1 VSWFFKSKQVNLAI
15 LVASFLV
22 GFVPYFLE
30 MPQVDSFANTL
41 TMVSAVVGQFAI
53 AISIY
58 SQYRRS
64 LRFIGERRK
73 GWVYNIYLLL
83 LMSVMIVMGFVWGE
97 HHASYMWLVNSIV
110 APCSSVVYGILAF
123 YMFSAGARAF
133 RARSLKATF
142 LIIAGIIVLLYQ
154 APLTGAY
161 FPGISP
167 YATFLTETVGM
178 SLNRM
183 FNIAIITGAIM
194 LNVRMLTGRELAFMG
209 FIGEEAS

>member
-1 VSWFFKSKQVNLAI
+1 MM
-15 LVASFLV
+15 

-30 MPQVDSFANTL
+30 VPQVYGFANTL

-53 AISIY
+53 VIAIY

-64 LRFIGERRK
+64 LRFIRERRK
-73 GWVYNIYLLL
+73 GWVYNIYLLV
-83 LMSVMIVMGFVWGE
+83 LMSVMILMGFVVGE

-133 RARSLKATF
+133 RARSLKAAL
-142 LIIAGIIVLLYQ
+142 LIIAGITVLLYQ

-167 YATFLTETVGM
+167 YAVFLTEKVGM

-183 FNIAIITGAIM
+183 FSIAIITGAIM

-209 FIGEEAS
+209 FVGEEGS

>member
-1 VSWFFKSKQVNLAI
+1 MSWFFKSKQVNLAI
-15 LVASFLV
+15 LVASFMM

-30 MPQVDSFANTL
+30 VPQVYGFANTL

-53 AISIY
+53 VIAIY

-64 LRFIGERRK
+64 LRFIRERRK
-73 GWVYNIYLLL
+73 GWVYNIYLLV
-83 LMSVMIVMGFVWGE
+83 LMSVMILMGFLVGE

-133 RARSLKATF
+133 RARSLKAAL
-142 LIIAGIIVLLYQ
+142 LIIAGITVLLYQ

-167 YATFLTETVGM
+167 YAVFLTEKVGM

-183 FNIAIITGAIM
+183 FSIAIITGAIM

-209 FIGEEAS
+209 FVGEEGS